1 MEAQVK
7 IEDILKEMR
16 ETIGQ
21 QAQEI
26 AILKAT
32 LEAQNSKEYKAEY
45 EKPTITGI
53 QRTSNPQPKG
63 AK

>member
-32 LEAQNSKEYKAEY
+32 IEAQNAPKEFNVSYDN
-45 EKPTITGI
+45 PVVMGI
-53 QRTSNPQPKG
+53 QKTANT
-63 AK
+63 

>member
-32 LEAQNSKEYKAEY
+32 IEAQNSKEYKAEY

>member
-32 LEAQNSKEYKAEY
+32 IEAQNPKEYKAEY
-45 EKPTITGI
+45 EKPTVTGI
-53 QRTSNPQPKG
+53 QRTSNP
-63 AK
+63 

>member
-1 MEAQVK
+1 MSETEIN
-7 IEDILKEMR
+7 IEEILKGLR

-32 LEAQNSKEYKAEY
+32 IAAITKEDNKVE
-45 EKPTITGI
+45 
-53 QRTSNPQPKG
+53 
-63 AK
+63 